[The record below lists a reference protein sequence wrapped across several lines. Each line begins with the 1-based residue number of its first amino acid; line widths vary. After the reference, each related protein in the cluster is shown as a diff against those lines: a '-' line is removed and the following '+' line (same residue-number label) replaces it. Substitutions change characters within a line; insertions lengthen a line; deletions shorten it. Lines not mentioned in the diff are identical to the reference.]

1 MEITSFQFM
10 DKLDNLALSLAHP
23 TVRPGSQRHENQ
35 EGRVIHVLLSSC
47 GVVAVVLSLKRLPKI
62 ISV

>member
-1 MEITSFQFM
+1 M
-10 DKLDNLALSLAHP
+10 DKLDNLALPLAHP

-62 ISV
+62 FSV